1 MKKYSFL
8 SLVFLLLFT
17 VACKKTTTDLPEIPK
32 ISLNT
37 EFDLDF
43 GAVGEIENTALRISF
58 EEVIEDS
65 RCPIDAI
72 CIWEGRAWVK
82 LVGTDVDVK
91 TDIELI
97 TKNSI
102 NLDSMVTANY
112 LDYQIE
118 LINVDPYPDGSVT
131 GNEEYSVTFVVTEL

>member
-8 SLVFLLLFT
+8 SLVIVLLFT
-17 VACKKTTTDLPEIPK
+17 ASCEKKTDLPELPE

-37 EFDLDF
+37 EFTLDF
-43 GAVGEIENTALRISF
+43 GAVGEIENTAIEISF
-58 EEVIEDS
+58 EEVLEDS
-65 RCPIDAI
+65 RCPADAV

-82 LVGTDVDVK
+82 LVGTNASVE

-97 TKNSI
+97 TENSM

-118 LINVDPYPDGSVT
+118 LIKVDPYPGVSATEND
-131 GNEEYSVTFVVTEL
+131 EYDVTFVVTEL